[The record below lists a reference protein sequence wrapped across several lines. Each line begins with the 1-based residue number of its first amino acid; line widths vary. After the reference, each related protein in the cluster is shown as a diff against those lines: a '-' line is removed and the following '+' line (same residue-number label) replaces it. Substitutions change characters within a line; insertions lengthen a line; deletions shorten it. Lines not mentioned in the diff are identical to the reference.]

1 MTWDSDQ
8 DNFNNSLAI
17 IFVAVSVAFP
27 AFILLF
33 LQCNYSNTKDEEFK
47 EKYETIYENTRA
59 DSRMALLNSFN

>member
-1 MTWDSDQ
+1 MNWDREQ

-17 IFVAVSVAFP
+17 IFVAVALAFP

-33 LQCNYSNTKDEEFK
+33 LQCNYTKTKDEEFK

-59 DSRMALLNSFN
+59 DSRIALMNSFN